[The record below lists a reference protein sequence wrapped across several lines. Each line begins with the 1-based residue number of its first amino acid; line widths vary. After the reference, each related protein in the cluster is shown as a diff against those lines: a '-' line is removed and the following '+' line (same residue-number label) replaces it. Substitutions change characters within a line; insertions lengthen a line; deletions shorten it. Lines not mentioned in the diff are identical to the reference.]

1 MSVFVFPGQGS
12 QFKGMGHDLFQSN
25 KEVKKLFEEADDLL
39 KFSLSKIMFEGDE
52 EALKQTKVTQPA
64 IFLHSIAELMVYESK
79 NKKPLA
85 VAGHSLGEF
94 SSLVANKTISFKD
107 GLILVSLRA
116 KAMQKACDNSNGAMA
131 AILGLE
137 DKLVRKTCHEF
148 DGNVIAANFNCPG
161 QVVISGE
168 INAVKN
174 ICEVF
179 NSLGARRSLILP
191 VNGAFHSSLMSEAKN
206 ELTDAINNTSFNT
219 PICPVYQN
227 VDAAKTDDVQTIKKN
242 LINQLTAPVLWTQI
256 INNMIKDGLTEFIE
270 IGPGKVLQGLIRKIN
285 REVSTKGALP

>member
-12 QFKGMGHDLFQSN
+12 QFKGMGHDLYQSN
-25 KEVKKLFEEADDLL
+25 DQVKKLFEEADDLL
-39 KFSLSKIMFEGDE
+39 NFSLSKIMFEGNE

-64 IFLHSIAELMVYESK
+64 IFLHSIAELLVYESE

-137 DKLVRKTCHEF
+137 DKLVRETCHEF

-191 VNGAFHSSLMSEAKN
+191 VNGAFHSNLMSEAKN

-227 VDAAKTDDVQTIKKN
+227 VDAGKTDDIQTIKKN

-285 REVSTKGALP
+285 REVSIRGALG